1 MRRESRVCLL
11 FVLVVTFAALG
22 SSAVGAAAEKPETAI
37 PRALQDWQAWALKD
51 QEFLRCPFLAGT
63 DVSSE
68 SSHRCAWPERLQ
80 LTVDTHGGRFAQ
92 RWEVYSDSWV
102 ALPGDLDHWPL
113 GVELDGKLAPLVARD
128 GIPFVRLAPGSHAL
142 TGSWSW
148 DARPETLTIPRETAL
163 LDLTVDGARVA
174 QPERPDGRL
183 ALGEQRSA
191 AEPRQ
196 LDLQVYRLLEDA
208 EPMRLETRLRIRAAG
223 DSREESLGRVLP
235 EGFLPLSLES
245 PLPARLGNDGVLHV
259 QVRPGSFELIL
270 QARQGEPATRFRI
283 PAAGSVAHEEVWSFA
298 ANDRLRVAAVE
309 GVSGIDPTQAQVPE
323 EWRQNPAFR
332 LDGASELHLT
342 ERSRGLSTVNQNRLQ
357 LKRFLWL
364 DFDHEGWTVRDE
376 LTGTMRRD
384 WRLDMQSPYQ
394 LESARAASEAL
405 LVTKDATS
413 RLSGVEVRSPQLK
426 LSAVS
431 RLAHPFASLPATGW
445 TQSFESV
452 SGELFLPPGHR
463 LVAVLGAD
471 QSPSAWLDRW
481 GLWSLFGVLV
491 VTVFAYWA
499 TRSPLVTALGA
510 LGLLLTYQAEPELI
524 WGWANLIA
532 AMALARAAPAG
543 RFASIARGYRAL
555 SFVLLALA
563 LVSFAWTEVRHSI
576 YPQLEYGPQAF
587 SEGPVMYEMEMPAD
601 KVAQAAA
608 GEDATLAPV
617 AEAPVVNTLAAP
629 ATPPPPPP
637 QMERLPD
644 VSGGP
649 LFGKALKKPIT
660 AADNPYS
667 RSNTTGSM
675 AGNVALP
682 AYSPG
687 TLVQAGPGVP
697 NWDYGAQP
705 FSWSGPVD
713 PSQTVHFIVLGP
725 VEVAVWRIAG
735 VLLLVAFFV
744 QLARTSWGPRLKW
757 PDLIGRGS
765 VHALLLLGCVLAVP
779 PPAHA
784 QSLPDAEL
792 LNQLKARLIEP
803 PHCAPTCAEMLGAH
817 LHVSGERIEVELQAS
832 ALAPVAIAL
841 PAAGDRWQI
850 DSITVDGKSSL
861 AVTREADAALWLPVE
876 YGVHTVRIEAR
887 LSGDSVHLAFPM
899 TPRRITVDAPGWTT
913 VGINAAALVAG
924 AVDLTRQSSG
934 PKTSLS
940 TSGADSQE
948 FPPFV
953 SVVREFSLGLG
964 WSVATS
970 VERISPSQAA
980 FTVSVPLVPGESVL
994 SEGLQVNPDNTV
1006 LVGMSAGQQVRT
1018 WNSSLKREDHLSV
1031 RLPVL
1036 PPRSEVWRFIV
1047 TPQWSVH
1054 FGNLPATLPENPDAT
1069 PWVFEYHPRPGETL
1083 DLTVSE
1089 PPAVAGETLA
1099 IDRVRHNVNIGHRS
1113 TEESLDLHYRS
1124 TQGGRQNLTF
1134 SQDVIVTE
1142 VSLDGRP
1149 VAIRPDRGELTLSI
1163 LPGEHGINI
1172 QWRSNTGD
1180 RFLSGPGSVNLHAAA
1195 SNVQTSVSLSSNRW
1209 PLFALGA
1216 GVGPAFLYWGELLV
1230 FLFLAI
1236 VLGRL
1241 SESPLRIPE
1250 WLLLGLGLSTISW
1263 TVLLFVA
1270 VWLFAMRW
1278 RERSSQAQVLPPGR
1292 FNILQVA
1299 LVILTVL
1306 AVTSLVFSGVRYGL
1320 LATPD
1325 MGVTG
1330 PGTYRN
1336 TYSWFVD
1343 RSGTTLPQPTV
1354 YSVPIWVYRTIMFA
1368 WALWIALALAR
1379 WLRFAW
1385 RAWSTGGYWK
1395 SSEHLPKSLPTDG
1408 ATT

>member
-1 MRRESRVCLL
+1 MSRRPLV
-11 FVLVVTFAALG
+11 FVLFALVVASATFG
-22 SSAVGAAAEKPETAI
+22 GAAAEKSETAI
-37 PRALQDWQAWALKD
+37 PHALQDWQAWALKG

-63 DVSSE
+63 DASSE

-102 ALPGDLDHWPL
+102 ALPGDLDHWPQA
-113 GVELDGKLAPLVARD
+113 VELDGKPAPLVARE
-128 GIPFVRLAPGSHAL
+128 GIPFVRLSAGSHGL

-163 LDLTVDGARVA
+163 LDLTVDSTRVA

-183 ALGEQRSA
+183 ALGVQRSA

-196 LDLQVYRLLEDA
+196 LELQIYRLLEDA
-208 EPMRLETRLRIRAAG
+208 EPVRLETRLRIRAAG
-223 DSREESLGRVLP
+223 DSREESLGQVLP
-235 EGFLPLSLES
+235 QGFLPLSLES
-245 PLPARLGNDGVLHV
+245 PLPARLGNDGVLRV

-270 QARQGEPATRFRI
+270 QARQSEPATRFRM
-283 PAAGSVAHEEVWSFA
+283 PAAGGVAHEEVWSFA
-298 ANDRLRVAAVE
+298 GNDRLRVADVE
-309 GVSGIDPTQAQVPE
+309 GVPGIDPTQAQVPD

-332 LDGASELHLT
+332 LDSNSELHLT
-342 ERSRGLSTVNQNRLQ
+342 ERSRGLATTNQNRLQ
-357 LKRFLWL
+357 LRRFLWL

-384 WRLDMQSPYQ
+384 WRLDMRDPYR
-394 LESARAASEAL
+394 LESAHAASEGL
-405 LVTKDATS
+405 LVTKDETA
-413 RLSGVEVRSPQLK
+413 RLTGVEVRSPRLM
-426 LSAVS
+426 LSAIS
-431 RLAHPFASLPATGW
+431 RISHPFASLPATGW

-452 SGELFLPPGHR
+452 SGELYLPPGHR

-481 GLWSLFGVLV
+481 RLWSLFGVLV
-491 VTVFAYWA
+491 VTVFAYWV
-499 TRSPLVTALGA
+499 TRRPLVTALGA
-510 LGLLLTYQAEPELI
+510 LGLLLTYQAEPSLI

-532 AMALARAAPAG
+532 AMALARAVPAG
-543 RFASIARGYRAL
+543 RLASIARGYRTL
-555 SFVLLALA
+555 SFALLALA

-576 YPQLEYGPQAF
+576 YPQLEYASGE
-587 SEGPVMYEMEMPAD
+587 SSDGYMRLEEREMSAPAAR
-601 KVAQAAA
+601 VAQVATDYAPAAPA
-608 GEDATLAPV
+608 MD
-617 AEAPVVNTLAAP
+617 APVVNNSAAP
-629 ATPPPPPP
+629 ETPPPPPP
-637 QMERLPD
+637 KVDSPY
-644 VSGGP
+644 
-649 LFGKALKKPIT
+649 LFGEALKKPT

-667 RSNTTGSM
+667 LSATTGSV
-675 AGNVALP
+675 AGKVALP
-682 AYSPG
+682 AYAPG

-697 NWDYGAQP
+697 NWDYGVHP

-713 PSQTVHFIVLGP
+713 PSQSVRFIVLGP
-725 VEVAVWRIAG
+725 IEVALWRIAG
-735 VLLLVAFFV
+735 VLLLVTFFV
-744 QLARTSWGPRLKW
+744 QLARTSWGPRLTW

-765 VHALLLLGCVLAVP
+765 VQALLLLGCVLAVP

-784 QSLPDAEL
+784 QSLPNAEL
-792 LNQLKARLIEP
+792 LNQLQARLIEP

-817 LHVSGERIEVELQAS
+817 VHISGERIEVELQAS
-832 ALAPVAIAL
+832 ALTPLAVAL
-841 PAAGDRWQI
+841 PTAGDRWQI
-850 DSITVDGKSSL
+850 DSITVNGKSSL
-861 AVTREADAALWLPVE
+861 AVTREADAGLWLPVE
-876 YGVHTVRIEAR
+876 YGVQMIRIEAR

-913 VGINAAALVAG
+913 VGINAGALVAG
-924 AVDLTRQSSG
+924 ALDLSRQNSG
-934 PKTSLS
+934 QKNPLS
-940 TSGADSQE
+940 TSGADGQE

-953 SVVREFSLGLG
+953 SVVREFHLGLG
-964 WSVATS
+964 WSIETS
-970 VERISPSQAA
+970 VQRISPSEAA
-980 FTVSVPLVPGESVL
+980 FTIAVPLVPGESVL

-1006 LVGMSAGQQVRT
+1006 LVGLSAGQQVRT

-1069 PWVFEYHPRPGETL
+1069 PWVFEYHPRPGEVL

-1099 IDRVRHNVNIGHRS
+1099 IDRVRQKANIGQRS
-1113 TEESLDLHYRS
+1113 TEESLELHYRS
-1124 TQGGRQNLTF
+1124 TQGGRQNISF
-1134 SQDVIVTE
+1134 SKDAIVTE
-1142 VSLDGRP
+1142 VALDGHP
-1149 VAIRPDRGELTLSI
+1149 VAIRPDRGELALSV
-1163 LPGEHGINI
+1163 LPGEHNVDI

-1180 RFLSGPGSVNLHAAA
+1180 RFAASPGSVDLHAAA
-1195 SNVQTSVSLSSNRW
+1195 SNVETKISLSSNRW
-1209 PLFALGA
+1209 PLFARGL

-1230 FLFLAI
+1230 FLILAI

-1241 SESPLRIPE
+1241 SESPLSRLE

-1263 TVLLFVA
+1263 TVLLLVA
-1270 VWLFAMRW
+1270 VWLFVMRW
-1278 RERSSQAQVLPPGR
+1278 RERSSTTQTLPLVR
-1292 FNILQVA
+1292 FNALQVMLA
-1299 LVILTVL
+1299 ALTVV
-1306 AVTSLVFSGVRYGL
+1306 AVMSLVFSGVRYGL

-1330 PGTYRN
+1330 PGTYQS

-1354 YSVPIWVYRTIMFA
+1354 YSVPLWVYRTIMFG

-1385 RAWSTGGYWK
+1385 RAWSSGGYWK
-1395 SSEHLPKSLPTDG
+1395 AGESLSNKSGADG
-1408 ATT
+1408 APT

>member
-1 MRRESRVCLL
+1 MSRRPLVSVL
-11 FVLVVTFAALG
+11 FALMVAGATFG
-22 SSAVGAAAEKPETAI
+22 GAAAEKSEPAI
-37 PRALQDWQAWALKD
+37 PHALQDWEAWALKD
-51 QEFLRCPFLAGT
+51 REFLRCPFLAGT

-102 ALPGDLDHWPL
+102 ALPGDLDHWPQA
-113 GVELDGKLAPLVARD
+113 VELDGKLAPLVARE
-128 GIPFVRLAPGSHAL
+128 GVPFVRLAAGSHGL

-148 DARPETLTIPRETAL
+148 DVRPETLTIPTATAL
-163 LDLTVDGARVA
+163 IDLTVDGTRVA

-196 LDLQVYRLLEDA
+196 LELQIYRLLEDA
-208 EPMRLETRLRIRAAG
+208 EPIRLETRLRIRAAG

-235 EGFLPLSLES
+235 QGFLPLSLES
-245 PLPARLGNDGVLHV
+245 PLPARLGSDGVLRV

-270 QARQGEPATRFRI
+270 QARQSEPAIRFRI
-283 PAAGSVAHEEVWSFA
+283 PAASRVANEEVWSFA
-298 ANDRLRVAAVE
+298 GNDRLRVADVE
-309 GVSGIDPTQAQVPE
+309 GVPGIDPTQAQVPE

-332 LDGASELHLT
+332 LDGNSELRLA
-342 ERSRGLSTVNQNRLQ
+342 ERSRGLSTTNQNRLQ
-357 LKRFLWL
+357 LRRFLWL

-384 WRLDMQSPYQ
+384 WRLDMQDPYR
-394 LESARAASEAL
+394 LESAHAASEGL
-405 LVTKDATS
+405 LVTKDETS
-413 RLSGVEVRSPQLK
+413 RLSGVEVRSPRLM
-426 LSAVS
+426 LSAIARIS
-431 RLAHPFASLPATGW
+431 HPFASLPATGW

-452 SGELFLPPGHR
+452 SGQLYLPPGHR

-481 GLWSLFGVLV
+481 RLWSLFGVLV
-491 VTVFAYWA
+491 VTVFAYWV
-499 TRSPLVTALGA
+499 TRRPLVTALGA
-510 LGLLLTYQAEPELI
+510 LGLLLTYQAEPSLI

-532 AMALARAAPAG
+532 AMALARAVPAG
-543 RFASIARGYRAL
+543 RLANIARGYRTL
-555 SFVLLALA
+555 SFALLALA
-563 LVSFAWTEVRHSI
+563 LLSFAWTEVRHSI
-576 YPQLEYGPQAF
+576 YPQLEYASGEF
-587 SEGPVMYEMEMPAD
+587 SEGPVLNEIEMPAER
-601 KVAQAAA
+601 VAQV
-608 GEDATLAPV
+608 ATNYDVP
-617 AEAPVVNTLAAP
+617 AAP
-629 ATPPPPPP
+629 AMEPPVMNELAPASPPPPKVDSPAA
-637 QMERLPD
+637 LND
-644 VSGGP
+644 TH
-649 LFGKALKKPIT
+649 LFGQALKKPT
-660 AADNPYS
+660 AADAYS
-667 RSNTTGSM
+667 RSTTAGSA
-675 AGNVALP
+675 AGKVALP
-682 AYSPG
+682 AYAPG

-697 NWDYGAQP
+697 SWNYGVHP

-713 PSQTVHFIVLGP
+713 PSQTVRFIVLGP
-725 VEVAVWRIAG
+725 IEVALWRIAG
-735 VLLLVAFFV
+735 VLLLVTFLV
-744 QLARTSWGPRLKW
+744 QLARTSWGPRLTW

-765 VHALLLLGCVLAVP
+765 VQALLLLGCVLAVP

-792 LNQLKARLIEP
+792 LNQLQARLIEP

-817 LHVSGERIEVELQAS
+817 IHISSERIEVELQAS
-832 ALAPVAIAL
+832 ALTPLAIAL
-841 PAAGDRWQI
+841 PTAGDRWQI

-861 AVTREADAALWLPVE
+861 AVTREADAGQWLPVE
-876 YGVHTVRIEAR
+876 PGVHVIRIEAR

-924 AVDLTRQSSG
+924 ALDLSRQSSG
-934 PKTSLS
+934 QKNSLS
-940 TSGADSQE
+940 TSGADGQE

-953 SVVREFSLGLG
+953 SVVREFRLGLG
-964 WSVATS
+964 WSIETS
-970 VERISPSQAA
+970 VQRISPSEAA
-980 FTVSVPLVPGESVL
+980 FTIAVPLVPGESVL

-1006 LVGMSAGQQVRT
+1006 LVGLTAGQEVRT

-1069 PWVFEYHPRPGETL
+1069 PWVFEYHPRPGEVL
-1083 DLTVSE
+1083 DLTVGE

-1099 IDRVRHNVNIGHRS
+1099 IDRVRQKANIGQRS
-1113 TEESLDLHYRS
+1113 TEESLELHYRS
-1124 TQGGRQNLTF
+1124 TQGGRQNISF
-1134 SQDVIVTE
+1134 SKDAIVTE
-1142 VSLDGRP
+1142 VALDGRP
-1149 VAIRPDRGELTLSI
+1149 VAIRPDRGELALAV
-1163 LPGEHGINI
+1163 LPGEHNVDIH
-1172 QWRSNTGD
+1172 WRSNTGD
-1180 RFLSGPGSVNLHAAA
+1180 RFAASPGSVDLHAAA
-1195 SNVQTSVSLSSNRW
+1195 SNVETKLSLSSNRW
-1209 PLFALGA
+1209 PLFALGK

-1230 FLFLAI
+1230 FLILAI

-1241 SESPLRIPE
+1241 SESPLSILE

-1263 TVLLFVA
+1263 MVLSLVA
-1270 VWLFAMRW
+1270 VWLFVMRW
-1278 RERSSQAQVLPPGR
+1278 RERSSAAQTLPLVR
-1292 FNILQVA
+1292 FNALQVA
-1299 LVILTVL
+1299 LAALTVV
-1306 AVTSLVFSGVRYGL
+1306 AVMSLVFSGVRYGL

-1330 PGTYRN
+1330 PGTFQS

-1354 YSVPIWVYRTIMFA
+1354 YSVPLWVYRTIMFG

-1385 RAWSTGGYWK
+1385 RAWSTGGYWRAAE
-1395 SSEHLPKSLPTDG
+1395 SMSNNSVTDG
-1408 ATT
+1408 APT

>member
-1 MRRESRVCLL
+1 MSRRPLVSVL
-11 FVLVVTFAALG
+11 FALMVAGATFG
-22 SSAVGAAAEKPETAI
+22 GAAAEKSEPAI
-37 PRALQDWQAWALKD
+37 PHALQDWEAWALKD
-51 QEFLRCPFLAGT
+51 REFLRCPFLAGT

-102 ALPGDLDHWPL
+102 ALPGDLDHWPQA
-113 GVELDGKLAPLVARD
+113 VELDGKLAPLVARE
-128 GIPFVRLAPGSHAL
+128 GIPFVRLAAGSHGL

-148 DARPETLTIPRETAL
+148 DARPETLTIPSETAL
-163 LDLTVDGARVA
+163 IDLTVDGTRVA

-183 ALGEQRSA
+183 ALGAQRSA

-196 LDLQVYRLLEDA
+196 LELQIYRRLEDA
-208 EPMRLETRLRIRAAG
+208 EPVRLETRLRIRAAG

-245 PLPARLGNDGVLHV
+245 PLPARLGSDGVLRV

-270 QARQGEPATRFRI
+270 QARQAETATRFRM
-283 PAAGSVAHEEVWSFA
+283 PAAGSVVHEEVWSFSG
-298 ANDRLRVAAVE
+298 NDRLRVASVE
-309 GVSGIDPTQAQVPE
+309 GVPGIDPIQAQVPE

-332 LDGASELHLT
+332 LDGNSRLHLI
-342 ERSRGLSTVNQNRLQ
+342 ERSRGLSTSNQNRLQ
-357 LKRFLWL
+357 LRRSLWL

-384 WRLDMQSPYQ
+384 WRLDMQGPYR

-405 LVTKDATS
+405 LVTQNETS
-413 RLSGVEVRSPQLK
+413 RLSGVEVRSPRLT

-452 SGELFLPPGHR
+452 SGQLFLPPGHR

-481 GLWSLFGVLV
+481 RLWSLFGVLV
-491 VTVFAYWA
+491 VTIFAFWV
-499 TRSPLVTALGA
+499 TRRPLVTALGA
-510 LGLLLTYQAEPELI
+510 LGLLLTYQAEPSLI

-543 RFASIARGYRAL
+543 SLANITRGYRTL
-555 SFVLLALA
+555 SFALLALA

-576 YPQLEYGPQAF
+576 YPQLEYASGEP
-587 SEGPVMYEMEMPAD
+587 SEGDMRLVAVREMPAPSAR
-601 KVAQAAA
+601 VARAADS
-608 GEDATLAPV
+608 EEAT
-617 AEAPVVNTLAAP
+617 AAP
-629 ATPPPPPP
+629 AMEALVMDTPAPASPPPPPP
-637 QMERLPD
+637 K
-644 VSGGP
+644 GAP
-649 LFGKALKKPIT
+649 LFGEALNKPAT
-660 AADNPYS
+660 VDNPYS
-667 RSNTTGSM
+667 LSSVVGST
-675 AGNVALP
+675 AGRVTLP
-682 AYSPG
+682 AYAPG

-697 NWDYGAQP
+697 NWDYGVHP

-713 PSQTVHFIVLGP
+713 PSQTVRFIVLGP
-725 VEVAVWRIAG
+725 IEVAVWRIAG

-744 QLARTSWGPRLKW
+744 QLARASWGPRPRW

-765 VHALLLLGCVLAVP
+765 VHALLLLGCVFTIAP
-779 PPAHA
+779 SAHA
-784 QSLPDAEL
+784 QSLPGAEL
-792 LNQLKARLIEP
+792 LNQLQARLIEP

-817 LHVSGERIEVELQAS
+817 IHVTGERIEVELQAS
-832 ALAPVAIAL
+832 ALTPVAVAL
-841 PAAGDRWQI
+841 PTAGDRWQI

-861 AVTREADAALWLPVE
+861 AVTREADAGLWLPVE

-899 TPRRITVDAPGWTT
+899 TPRRIAVDAPGWTT
-913 VGINAAALVAG
+913 VGINATALVAG
-924 AVDLTRQSSG
+924 ALDLTRQSSG
-934 PKTSLS
+934 QKNPLR
-940 TSGADSQE
+940 TSGADGQE

-964 WSVATS
+964 WSIATS
-970 VERISPSQAA
+970 VQRISPSQAA
-980 FTVSVPLVPGESVL
+980 FTIAMPLVPGESVL

-1006 LVGMSAGQQVRT
+1006 LVGLSAGQQI
-1018 WNSSLKREDHLSV
+1018 WNWSSSLKREGHLSV

-1036 PPRSEVWRFIV
+1036 PPRTEVWRFIV

-1054 FGNLPATLPENPDAT
+1054 FGNLPATLPETPDAT

-1083 DLTVSE
+1083 DLTVTE

-1099 IDRVRHNVNIGHRS
+1099 IDRVRQKVNIGHRS
-1113 TEESLDLHYRS
+1113 TEESLELHYRS
-1124 TQGGRQNLTF
+1124 TQGGRQNLSF
-1134 SQDVIVTE
+1134 SKDAIVTE
-1142 VSLDGRP
+1142 VALDGRP
-1149 VAIRPDRGELTLSI
+1149 VAIRPDSGELALSV
-1163 LPGEHGINI
+1163 LPGEHNVEI

-1180 RFLSGPGSVNLHAAA
+1180 RFAAKPGSVDLHASA
-1195 SNVQTSVSLSSNRW
+1195 SNVETSLSLSSNRW

-1230 FLFLAI
+1230 FLILAI

-1241 SESPLRIPE
+1241 SESPLSIRE

-1263 TVLLFVA
+1263 TVLLLVA
-1270 VWLFAMRW
+1270 VWLFVMRW
-1278 RERSSQAQVLPPGR
+1278 RERSSDSQTLPPGR
-1292 FNILQVA
+1292 FNALQVA
-1299 LVILTVL
+1299 LAVLTVA
-1306 AVTSLVFSGVRYGL
+1306 AVMSLVFSGVRYGL

-1330 PGTYRN
+1330 PGSYRS

-1343 RSGTTLPQPTV
+1343 RSSTTLPQPIV
-1354 YSVPIWVYRTIMFA
+1354 YSVPMWVYRTAMFA

-1385 RAWSTGGYWK
+1385 RAWSAGGYWK
-1395 SSEHLPKSLPTDG
+1395 ATESIPNNSTTVG
-1408 ATT
+1408 APN